1 MNRPKSSSGPLP
13 PLPGEHLQS
22 GIRARV
28 ALLVCPDGL
37 WFRSP
42 DGPVVSI
49 ERWRPLQRLLLRLV
63 EEREVRPGMP
73 LTVEAL
79 VEAGWP
85 SERMIARAGATR
97 VYTAIAS
104 LRRLGLRDVLV
115 RIGGGY
121 LLVPAIPLERVRE
134 G

>member
-1 MNRPKSSSGPLP
+1 MNRPKSSSDPLP
-13 PLPGEHLQS
+13 SERLQS
-22 GIRARV
+22 GVRERV
-28 ALLVCPDGL
+28 ALLVCPEGL

-42 DGPVVSI
+42 GGPVVSI
-49 ERWRPLQRLLLRLV
+49 ERWRPLQRLLLRLA
-63 EEREVRPGMP
+63 EEREVSPGVP

-85 SERMIARAGATR
+85 GERMIARAGATR

-104 LRRLGLRDVLV
+104 LRRLGLRNVLLRV
-115 RIGGGY
+115 DGGY
-121 LLVPAIPLERVRE
+121 LLVPAIPLERVRA